1 MRHSAKVSNC
11 VAINKFLSD
20 CTLGTAARLP
30 VLWQPRR
37 MLLNGLTLSLCVG
50 ALRFR
55 AVLAIS
61 GQVLSAD
68 GNMAEQQICQQTPA
82 PERMAER

>member
-20 CTLGTAARLP
+20 CTLGTAAGLP

-50 ALRFR
+50 ALRRRGVVF
-55 AVLAIS
+55 LDI
-61 GQVLSAD
+61 L
-68 GNMAEQQICQQTPA
+68 P
-82 PERMAER
+82 

>member
-37 MLLNGLTLSLCVG
+37 MY
-50 ALRFR
+50 ALERFDI
-55 AVLAIS
+55 VLMRWC
-61 GQVLSAD
+61 LRLRRFCC
-68 GNMAEQQICQQTPA
+68 MEQSTI
-82 PERMAER
+82 

>member
-20 CTLGTAARLP
+20 CTLGTGARLP

-50 ALRFR
+50 ALRRRGVVF
-55 AVLAIS
+55 LDI
-61 GQVLSAD
+61 L
-68 GNMAEQQICQQTPA
+68 P
-82 PERMAER
+82 

>member
-20 CTLGTAARLP
+20 CTLGTAARLQ
-30 VLWQPRR
+30 VLGQPRR

-50 ALRFR
+50 ALRRRGVVF
-55 AVLAIS
+55 LDI
-61 GQVLSAD
+61 L
-68 GNMAEQQICQQTPA
+68 P
-82 PERMAER
+82 

>member
-30 VLWQPRR
+30 VRWQPRR

-50 ALRFR
+50 ALRRRGVVF
-55 AVLAIS
+55 LDI
-61 GQVLSAD
+61 L
-68 GNMAEQQICQQTPA
+68 P
-82 PERMAER
+82 

>member
-20 CTLGTAARLP
+20 CTLGTAAR
-30 VLWQPRR
+30 QPRR

-50 ALRFR
+50 ALRRRGVVF
-55 AVLAIS
+55 LDI
-61 GQVLSAD
+61 L
-68 GNMAEQQICQQTPA
+68 P
-82 PERMAER
+82 

>member
-20 CTLGTAARLP
+20 CTLGTAAGGGP

-50 ALRFR
+50 ALRRRGVVF
-55 AVLAIS
+55 LDI
-61 GQVLSAD
+61 L
-68 GNMAEQQICQQTPA
+68 P
-82 PERMAER
+82 

>member
-20 CTLGTAARLP
+20 CTLGTAARRP

-50 ALRFR
+50 ALRRRGVVF
-55 AVLAIS
+55 LDI
-61 GQVLSAD
+61 L
-68 GNMAEQQICQQTPA
+68 P
-82 PERMAER
+82 

>member
-30 VLWQPRR
+30 ENWQPRR

-50 ALRFR
+50 AL
-55 AVLAIS
+55 
-61 GQVLSAD
+61 
-68 GNMAEQQICQQTPA
+68 
-82 PERMAER
+82 